1 MTDFREWGPFWP
13 PAIHEQPQES
23 PYWIG
28 SKPEKKL
35 GNRNIWRTYSKE
47 IRNNGVKNELDKIKQ
62 LEEEIKQKNLIY
74 RTNKYKKDFQQHETL
89 RSFGES
95 SYAGKITVDEAEED
109 QSNLL
114 KS

>member
-1 MTDFREWGPFWP
+1 MGAFLAPRHPWAAPKKSILNRVKTR
-13 PAIHEQPQES
+13 
-23 PYWIG
+23 
-28 SKPEKKL
+28 KKL
-35 GNRNIWRTYSKE
+35 GNRNIWRTYPKG
-47 IRNNGVKNELDKIKQ
+47 IRNNGVKNELDKIEQ

-114 KS
+114 KL